1 MFGLCSSD
9 VIRERLVFVET
20 MTIGILWTR
29 AAEEDPS
36 IGATVSLDAYE
47 DAMAAASP

>member
-1 MFGLCSSD
+1 MLIGRD
-9 VIRERLVFVET
+9 TGGPVFVET

-29 AAEEDPS
+29 AVTEHPS
-36 IGATVSLDAYE
+36 IGATVSLYAYE